1 MNFVQSS
8 KFEKDDKGKI
18 VDLKVNEKG
27 IKLMFEKAGKNW
39 ILFITFIGAKQTGK
53 TTKISMFS
61 GSNKVKSETQG
72 AVIYVPVSFNDIKS
86 RFQYNTGKDKEDDIS
101 IFFIEVIKL
110 KKKLGWKKKKFKRI
124 IYRQAKSELQKKY
137 FFITKSNSFI

>member
-1 MNFVQSS
+1 
-8 KFEKDDKGKI
+8 
-18 VDLKVNEKG
+18 
-27 IKLMFEKAGKNW
+27 
-39 ILFITFIGAKQTGK
+39 
-53 TTKISMFS
+53 MFS

-110 KKKLGWKKKKFKRI
+110 KKKLG
-124 IYRQAKSELQKKY
+124 
-137 FFITKSNSFI
+137 